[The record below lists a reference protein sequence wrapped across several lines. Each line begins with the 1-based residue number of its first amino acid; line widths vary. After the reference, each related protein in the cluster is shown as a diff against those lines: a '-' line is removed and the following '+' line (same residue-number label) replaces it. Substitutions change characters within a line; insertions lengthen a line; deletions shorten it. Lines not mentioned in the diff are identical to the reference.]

1 MNFLEVNGDEQI
13 LNLNEFRRS
22 PSPGVNASRP
32 KYQITTPGG
41 EIYFK
46 FQLTNNEI
54 CAEIIAYKLAEN
66 LNIPAAKTCLSKY
79 KENIGIAS
87 YDIRIYQEPDDT
99 VSYSIKDFVQIDRFV
114 QMCLFDYLIMNEDRH
129 AGNWGISGNKVA
141 PLFDHNQCFGG
152 DTANYSYFD
161 TDHFMVIVS
170 SAFYVENE
178 SHNRHDDILKYLL
191 LHNADEVRDFIN
203 KIDKLPELNDFLLA
217 ELYSEDFKRV
227 KELYK
232 KRVVYMKK
240 KAGEFDNAR

>member
-1 MNFLEVNGDEQI
+1 MNFLGVNGDEQI

-22 PSPGVNASRP
+22 PSPGVEASRP
-32 KYQITTPGG
+32 KYQITTPER

-46 FQLTNNEI
+46 FKLTNNEI

-66 LNIPAAKTCLSKY
+66 LNIPAARTCLSKY

-87 YDIRIYQEPDDT
+87 YDIGIYEEPNDT
-99 VSYSIKDFVQIDRFV
+99 VSYSIKDFLEIEGFI

-129 AGNWGISGNKVA
+129 AGNWGISDNKVA

-152 DTANYSYFD
+152 DAMNYGYFD
-161 TDHFMVIVS
+161 ADHFMIIVS
-170 SAFYVENE
+170 SAFYVDNE
-178 SHNRHDDILKYLL
+178 SQNRHDDILKYLS
-191 LHNADEVRDFIN
+191 LHNAGEVRDFIN
-203 KIDKLPELNDFLLA
+203 KIDQLPELSDFLLE

-227 KELYK
+227 KELFE

-240 KAGEFDNAR
+240 KAGELGNER